1 MIMDKNEVLYQLTV
15 EDFQNIALENI
26 ERELSDEEVKKVAD
40 WVADRIPWYDLI
52 DNGITELIG
61 NKDKDYFI
69 TKLRK

>member
-15 EDFQNIALENI
+15 EDFQNIAFENI
-26 ERELSDEEVKKVAD
+26 DRELSDEEIKKVAD

-52 DNGITELIG
+52 DGGITELIG
-61 NKDKDYFI
+61 NKDKDYSI

>member
-61 NKDKDYFI
+61 NKDKDYSI
-69 TKLRK
+69 TKLKK